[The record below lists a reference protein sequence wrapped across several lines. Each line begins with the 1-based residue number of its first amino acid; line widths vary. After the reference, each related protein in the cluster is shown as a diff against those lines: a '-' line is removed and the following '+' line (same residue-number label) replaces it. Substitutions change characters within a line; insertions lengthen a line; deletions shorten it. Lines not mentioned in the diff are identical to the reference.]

1 MMKPGLQLRVSQN
14 LTLTPQLQQA
24 IRLLLLSSV
33 ELQHEIQE
41 MMESNPFLEESETP
55 SNEKETAQANNTP
68 EEKENYSESQ
78 AVTELS
84 EMNWEQ
90 SNSTDSNLTADD
102 EWHVT
107 GSSDTEDWGNIN
119 SPAGN
124 HQHGDTD
131 EESDIF
137 DRYAQGISLAEHLQQ
152 QAAALYS
159 STEDSAALMILINS
173 LNENGYL
180 EDTLESIA
188 DQLLYHRQNDL
199 DYELQHEDL
208 LERLSHSLLLLQT
221 MDPPGIGARNLGECL
236 HIQLKQHPASEI
248 QKLAITLCTKHLDL
262 LARRDYKKLATL
274 TRSSEEDVRQAF
286 QLILSLDPKPGRQYV
301 TESDPVIIPDVIVQK
316 VKSKWLA
323 TLNPETMPNIRVNDI
338 YANALRS
345 HKGHEGM
352 QALGQRLQ
360 EARWFIK
367 NIQQRFDTILRVS
380 QAIIDRQKNFFSHGE
395 MAMKPLVLREIAD
408 ELEMHES
415 TVSRVTTA
423 KYMQTPFGIYEL
435 KFFFTSGLA
444 TEAGGNA
451 SSTAVRALIKKL
463 IAEEDTKKPLS
474 DSAISK
480 LLEEQGIQVA
490 RRTIAK
496 YRDELKIPTAT
507 LRKAI

>member
-33 ELQHEIQE
+33 ELQHEVQE
-41 MMESNPFLEESETP
+41 MMESNPFLEESETAT
-55 SNEKETAQANNTP
+55 NEKELTQADQAS
-68 EEKENYSESQ
+68 EEKEAYPESQ
-78 AVTELS
+78 NIAELS
-84 EMNWEQ
+84 EMSWEQ
-90 SNSTDSNLTADD
+90 SNSTDSNLTSDD
-102 EWHVT
+102 EWHVADT
-107 GSSDTEDWGNIN
+107 SDTDDWGNIN
-119 SPAGN
+119 GPSGN
-124 HQHGDTD
+124 RQLDTD
-131 EESDIF
+131 EEGDIF
-137 DRYAQGISLAEHLQQ
+137 DRCSQSISLADHLQQ
-152 QAAALYS
+152 QAIALYS
-159 STEDSAALMILINS
+159 SAEDSAALMILINS

-188 DQLLYHRQNDL
+188 DQLLHHRQNDL

-208 LERLSHSLLLLQT
+208 LERLTHSLLLLQT
-221 MDPPGIGARNLGECL
+221 MDPPGVGARNLAECL
-236 HIQLKQHPASEI
+236 HIQLKQRPISET
-248 QKLAITLCTKHLDL
+248 QKLAITLCSDHLDL
-262 LARRDYKKLATL
+262 LARRDYKKLASL
-274 TRSSEEDVRQAF
+274 TRASEEDVRQAF

-301 TESDPVIIPDVIVQK
+301 TENDPVIVPDVIVQK
-316 VKSKWLA
+316 VKSKWQV
-323 TLNPETMPNIRVNDI
+323 TLNPEIMPNIRVNDI

-345 HKGHEGM
+345 HKGHEGK
-352 QALGQRLQ
+352 QALSQRLQ

-444 TEAGGNA
+444 TETGGNA

-463 IAEEDTKKPLS
+463 ISEEDIKKPLS
-474 DSAISK
+474 DSSISK